1 MMNTILQ
8 ILADNARLTN
18 EQLAAMT
25 GKTTVEV
32 AQEIDRLQREGIIK
46 GYKAIVDWDKTV
58 RSLCL
63 ARIELKVT
71 PKSGMGFDEIAGTIA
86 QFDEVQE
93 VYLMSGGYDLALE
106 VAGKTFKD
114 VALFV
119 AHRLAPL
126 ESVQST
132 ATHFVLK
139 KYKEQGVVT
148 VDTDQ
153 DMREVTF

>member
-1 MMNTILQ
+1 
-8 ILADNARLTN
+8 
-18 EQLAAMT
+18 
-25 GKTTVEV
+25 
-32 AQEIDRLQREGIIK
+32 
-46 GYKAIVDWDKTV
+46 
-58 RSLCL
+58 
-63 ARIELKVT
+63 
-71 PKSGMGFDEIAGTIA
+71 
-86 QFDEVQE
+86 
-93 VYLMSGGYDLALE
+93 MSGGYDLALE